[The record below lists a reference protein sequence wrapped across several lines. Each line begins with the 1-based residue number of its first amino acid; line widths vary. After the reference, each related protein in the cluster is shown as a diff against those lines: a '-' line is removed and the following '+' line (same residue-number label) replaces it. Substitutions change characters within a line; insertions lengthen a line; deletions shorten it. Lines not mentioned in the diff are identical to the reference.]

1 MTYKDLGYSKE
12 EWDGLSPEQQGF
24 FTSEGLHKKDISDS
38 LFKKLQNTRAGEL
51 QGVLERN
58 QVKTDLQRDI
68 DFTKNDVYNAGMAA
82 NTIGQIGTLK
92 QNRNENDEALEGY
105 REPTRTPNA
114 IQNQALQQVLSNSQY
129 AQQRG
134 LGADVIGNQNSQN
147 NQAYINALGAAQQS
161 SNQAGNF
168 QGQNQALFNKM
179 LMAGKGTANMQMQYQ
194 QMANQ
199 DLARNI
205 SGQQAQDAAQNNM
218 NLNAYQTK
226 EALRARDI
234 GRGENR
240 KDSFRNALQE
250 TYDTIPYKLAKQAG
264 DYTNVREQRNLDP
277 RQPSNFMQNNLFKRF
292 FQPKLQGQQTQTN
305 PNMDVYGTGGDDVQ
319 SDYFRNQPFN
329 DSYSVG

>member
-1 MTYKDLGYSKE
+1 MADKYKLGYSKE
-12 EWDGLSPEQQGF
+12 EWDSLSPEQQGV
-24 FTSEGLHKKDISDS
+24 FTSKGLHKKDISDS

-114 IQNQALQQVLSNSQY
+114 IQNQALQQALSNSQY

-161 SNQAGNF
+161 SNQGGNF

-179 LMAGKGTANMQMQYQ
+179 LMAGKGGANMQMQYQ

-205 SGQQAQDAAQNNM
+205 AGQQAQDAAQNNM

-240 KDSFRNALQE
+240 KEF
-250 TYDTIPYKLAKQAG
+250 I
-264 DYTNVREQRNLDP
+264 
-277 RQPSNFMQNNLFKRF
+277 
-292 FQPKLQGQQTQTN
+292 
-305 PNMDVYGTGGDDVQ
+305 
-319 SDYFRNQPFN
+319 
-329 DSYSVG
+329 